1 MGLREGPIES
11 YDVSVRP
18 TPRWP
23 RIKDPFP
30 GLSHWAGA
38 LLSVAGLVL
47 LLARVA
53 GRPWWQVAGFAVYG
67 GSLVL
72 LYVASALAHSVHCS
86 PTAAA
91 RLDRLDYAAIFL
103 LIAGSYTPL
112 CLVTLR
118 GPWGWALL
126 AAVWATAAFGIAALY
141 VTPQND
147 RIRVLTY
154 VSMGWLALAASGALV
169 SALPRPAILW
179 LIAGG
184 VIYTVGAVIFLTNRP
199 HLWPGRFVAHDLWH
213 CMVLVASG
221 CHFVV
226 IHNFVA
232 RA

>member
-1 MGLREGPIES
+1 VGGCPFLS
-11 YDVSVRP
+11 YDNLVTRNS
-18 TPRWP
+18 RWL
-23 RIKDPFP
+23 RVKDPFP

-47 LLARVA
+47 LLSRAA

-86 PTAAA
+86 PEAAA

-112 CLVTLR
+112 CLVTLH
-118 GPWGWALL
+118 GPWGWSLL

-141 VTPQND
+141 ITPKND
-147 RIRVLTY
+147 RVRVLTY
-154 VSMGWLALAASGALV
+154 VSMGWLSLFAAGALV
-169 SALPRPAILW
+169 RALPTTAILW

-184 VIYTVGAVIFLTNRP
+184 VIYTVGAVVFLTNRP
-199 HLWPGRFVAHDLWH
+199 HLWPGRFAAHDLWH
-213 CMVLVASG
+213 CMVLAASG
-221 CHFVV
+221 CHFLV

-232 RA
+232 PA